1 MSIVNGQKEYARTIV
16 DDILYTGKAEKMDP
30 IDALR
35 KIGTRFLRND
45 DYKFLK
51 KEKIYQMLLENY

>member
-1 MSIVNGQKEYARTIV
+1 MVKKEYARTIV
-16 DDILYTGKAEKMDP
+16 DDILYTGRTEKMDP

-45 DYKFLK
+45 DYKFFK
-51 KEKIYQMLLENY
+51 TRRRFTRCY